1 MAGDSEAP
9 RHLRGGVQLGKEV
22 GRMPIGNYGVLVGSV
37 AERRREPEQDTP
49 HYQIRVRSGQDDH
62 RIAVN
67 VQSAVAPS
75 QLLYLVCEDFTH
87 PVLDGLTALSDGW
100 TMIPSQPSGIALD
113 FVRGNLLDP
122 AAMRLLPAE
131 QPGADNDLADLLD
144 AHVLRAAADPHARV
158 YAFGEP
164 WGPQPDAADPVFGF
178 VPGRGVHNIHMN
190 QGNVEQFA
198 RDDGVWQDGALL
210 LHFPAAGRWVSI
222 FLAFQSQAWH
232 TDDLSGHPLDAAVES
247 SIRIVAALVNPL
259 GPSPE
264 METVTVLNASPQ
276 EVDLSGW
283 SLADRDKRRHP
294 IPPVMLAAGESLR
307 VQVAAPFT
315 LGNSGGAITVLDPAG
330 LKVDGISYT
339 AEQAAREGWT
349 VIP

>member
-1 MAGDSEAP
+1 M
-9 RHLRGGVQLGKEV
+9 EV
-22 GRMPIGNYGVLVGSV
+22 SRMPISNYGVLVAAV
-37 AERRREPEQDTP
+37 VERRREPEQDTP
-49 HYQIRVRSGQDDH
+49 HYQIRVRSGQDEH

-87 PVLDGLTALSDGW
+87 PVLDGLAALPDGW
-100 TMIPSQPSGIALD
+100 NLIPSQPGGIALD
-113 FVRGNLLDP
+113 FVRGNLLDR

-144 AHVLRAAADPHARV
+144 AHVLRAAADPRVRV

-164 WGPQPDAADPVFGF
+164 WGPQSDAADPVFGF
-178 VPGRGVHNIHMN
+178 APGRGVHNIHMN
-190 QGNVEQFA
+190 QGNAEEFA

-210 LHFPAAGRWVSI
+210 LHFPAAGRWVAI

-232 TDDLSGHPLDAAVES
+232 TDDVDGHRLDAAVEP
-247 SIRIVAALVNPL
+247 SIRIVAALVNPA

-264 METVTVLNASPQ
+264 AETVTLLNASAQ

-283 SLADRDKRRHP
+283 TLADRNKRRHP
-294 IPPVMLAAGESLR
+294 IPAVRLAAGEALR
-307 VQVAAPFT
+307 VQVAAPFN

-330 LKVDGISYT
+330 LKVDGIAYT
-339 AEQAAREGWT
+339 AAQAVREGWT